1 MMSLTEKSDKHNIFK
16 DNTMKKLIILFA
28 AIISSVAIDAA
39 NKYDNP
45 DTLFV
50 ARDGTAEFRTIN
62 EAVEVCRAFMEY
74 HKVIFVKKGVYKEK
88 VIIPSWLTHIEICGE
103 DAENTIITYD
113 DHANIRLPETGKP
126 MGTFRTFT
134 VKVEGSYITFKNI
147 TIENNA
153 ARLGQAV
160 ALHTEGDHLLFIGCR
175 FLGNQDTV
183 YTGVGGTRLYFKDC
197 YIEGT
202 TDFIFGPSTAWFEG
216 CTIFSKINSYVTAA
230 STPAD
235 VAYGYVFNKCK
246 LTAAEGATKVYLG
259 RPWRPYAYTLFMNCE
274 LGSHIL
280 PAGWYN
286 WDNADNEKTARYLE
300 YNNTGAGAAKAERAP
315 WSRQL
320 TKKEAAKITIENVL
334 GNENGWIANR

>member
-1 MMSLTEKSDKHNIFK
+1 MSLTEKSDKHNIFK